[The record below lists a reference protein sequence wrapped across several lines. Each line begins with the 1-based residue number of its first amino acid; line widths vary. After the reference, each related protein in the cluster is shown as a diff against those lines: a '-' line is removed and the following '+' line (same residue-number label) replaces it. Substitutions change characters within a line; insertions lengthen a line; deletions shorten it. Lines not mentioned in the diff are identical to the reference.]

1 MIKNVEKDELNV
13 RVKIINDASKLTAK
27 WKGEAKAYGFD
38 EKAVIALIAENK
50 GSNTQEVIGNA
61 INQAN
66 KDALDFL
73 NKHSAR
79 GN

>member
-1 MIKNVEKDELNV
+1 MFNNVKKDELKV
-13 RVKIINDASKLTAK
+13 RVKNINDASKLTAR
-27 WKGEAKAYGFD
+27 WNGEAKEHGFE
-38 EKAVIALIAENK
+38 EKDVIALIAKNK

-73 NKHSAR
+73 NKHSVR